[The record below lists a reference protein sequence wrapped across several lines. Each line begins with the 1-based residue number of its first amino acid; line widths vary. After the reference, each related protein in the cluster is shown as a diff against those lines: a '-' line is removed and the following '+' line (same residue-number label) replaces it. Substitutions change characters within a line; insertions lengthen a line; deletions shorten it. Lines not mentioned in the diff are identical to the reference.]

1 MQLGSGQ
8 PARAWGVLPEPWHLG
23 HFWHVGHMDFF
34 LCGLLRTLV
43 LRTLVLRTLNKLVIG
58 RRLDWMIL

>member
-1 MQLGSGQ
+1 MFLLMQLGSGQ

-23 HFWHVGHMDFF
+23 HFWHVGRMDFF

-43 LRTLVLRTLNKLVIG
+43 LRTLNKLVIG
-58 RRLDWMIL
+58 RWLDWMIL